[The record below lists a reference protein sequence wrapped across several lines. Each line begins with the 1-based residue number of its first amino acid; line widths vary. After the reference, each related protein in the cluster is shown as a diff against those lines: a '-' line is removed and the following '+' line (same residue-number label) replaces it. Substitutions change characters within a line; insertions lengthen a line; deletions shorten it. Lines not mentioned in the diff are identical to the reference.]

1 MGSADADETC
11 SGRLYR
17 VRYRKVDHLQIDKRG
32 FRTEREA
39 ELFRSTVKVAKSRG
53 AVIDPPSARVPL
65 SDWLER
71 GSFLVEE
78 RRHDGKHSQ
87 AS

>member
-1 MGSADADETC
+1 MGSADPEETC
-11 SGRLYR
+11 SGRLFR

-53 AVIDPPSARVPL
+53 AVVDPPGARVPL

-71 GSFLVEE
+71 GPLLVGE
-78 RRHDGKHSQ
+78 RRHDVKHSQ